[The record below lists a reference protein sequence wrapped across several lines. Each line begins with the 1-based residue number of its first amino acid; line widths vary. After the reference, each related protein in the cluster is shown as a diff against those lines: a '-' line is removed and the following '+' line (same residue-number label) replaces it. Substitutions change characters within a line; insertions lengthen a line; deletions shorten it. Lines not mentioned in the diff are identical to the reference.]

1 MDWKEYEET
10 TKHIYETLGKQNGV
24 EIMGYGN
31 TCKVIGKSGVEH
43 QIDVLTKHS
52 DGIHIYKTAI
62 ECKYWDKTINK
73 DIVMKVSEIIEDA
86 LINKGVIVSKLGF
99 TPDAVSFAQYKN
111 IGLVELREMNDDD
124 WKGRVKDITIN
135 LDAHFADVIGVEI
148 MLVDPT
154 IKPTVKNGRNN
165 VELLQIKNENGEILE
180 FSHYIEEF
188 QKEVYEKEENVEFE
202 KVFLFEDGAVI
213 IYAPTL
219 EETPIKGL
227 KIKGVLRI
235 SRQIIEIKGG
245 DHIWLIMKSIFEN
258 KTYTITK
265 DKEIREREE
274 INQE

>member
-24 EIMGYGN
+24 EIIGYGN
-31 TCKVIGKSGVEH
+31 TCKVKGKSGVEH

-86 LINKGVIVSKLGF
+86 FINKGVIVSKLGF

-111 IGLVELREMNDDD
+111 IGLVELREMNEDD
-124 WKGRVKDITIN
+124 WKGRIKDITIN
-135 LDAHFADVIGVEI
+135 LDAHFSEVIGVEI
-148 MLVDPT
+148 MLDPT
-154 IKPTVKNGRNN
+154 TKPAVKNGRNN
-165 VELLQIKNENGEILE
+165 VQLLQIRNEKGEILE

-188 QKEVYEKEENVEFE
+188 QKEVYEKDENVEFE
-202 KVFLFEDGAVI
+202 KIYLFETGTVI
-213 IYAPTL
+213 INTPTL
-219 EETPIKGL
+219 EETLIKGL
-227 KIKGVLRI
+227 KFKGVLRV

-274 INQE
+274 RNIEE